1 MQIWRLGSVS
11 SQGCIGAPA
20 ILWWWGPGRIDIGGG
35 PRHPRLALLPFPSE
49 INFDEFGCYEHIFI
63 DIPSYLPE
71 LFGNFKAFWFTVR
84 LRGKA
89 VRLWVGIPNLES
101 HDQTVRIGR
110 SVHDVYYN
118 RCKCI
123 KFNCSLEFVVQHEQ
137 VNKWIHFSIEIF

>member
-71 LFGNFKAFWFTVR
+71 LFCNFKAFWFTVR

-89 VRLWVGIPNLES
+89 LRPWVGVPNRKS
-101 HDQTVRIGR
+101 QGQIMRVGR
-110 SVHDVYYN
+110 SGVMKLKLQRDLENDDVTWKTTRVIPFARLPMQNGLQY
-118 RCKCI
+118 
-123 KFNCSLEFVVQHEQ
+123 
-137 VNKWIHFSIEIF
+137 